1 MKYIHHR
8 DVMRLAGTYLAII
21 MVMCISFSI
30 VLYGVSAKEF
40 DRRPE
45 QSTIKILP
53 VLPDGMTIHD
63 YLSAREEVAL
73 ASLRL
78 NLILINAITFIV
90 GGLLSYL
97 LAQRNLQPIEENMAA
112 QSQFVSDASHELR
125 TPLTTLLAANEV
137 AARNQKLTLAQAKKV
152 IRENVDDV
160 KRLQK
165 LTNSMLGLLK
175 EDETKLIKSPVLLQ
189 SVVSRAMNLVVAPA
203 LEKNIAVEDQVE
215 NLTLLGDAQK
225 LEQLLTILLDNA
237 IKYSAKNTTVYLS
250 SERKGR
256 QAIISVRDE
265 GIGMSEET
273 LANIFT
279 RFYRAEESRTT
290 NGYGLGLPIAQKIV
304 QVHGGK
310 ISATSK
316 LGEGT
321 TFIVA
326 LPMAAKPRD

>member
-1 MKYIHHR
+1 
-8 DVMRLAGTYLAII
+8 
-21 MVMCISFSI
+21 
-30 VLYGVSAKEF
+30 
-40 DRRPE
+40 
-45 QSTIKILP
+45 
-53 VLPDGMTIHD
+53 
-63 YLSAREEVAL
+63 
-73 ASLRL
+73 
-78 NLILINAITFIV
+78 
-90 GGLLSYL
+90 
-97 LAQRNLQPIEENMAA
+97 
-112 QSQFVSDASHELR
+112 
-125 TPLTTLLAANEV
+125 
-137 AARNQKLTLAQAKKV
+137 
-152 IRENVDDV
+152 
-160 KRLQK
+160 
-165 LTNSMLGLLK
+165 
-175 EDETKLIKSPVLLQ
+175 
-189 SVVSRAMNLVVAPA
+189 MNLVVAPA